1 MFYQKNIFSFVLAAV
16 FLVLAVE
23 ASASLEDFARVPTF
37 GTAQGE
43 AEAGGG
49 QRRCMNMLI
58 SDFKLITDEQL
69 PIGDLTEFVRN
80 DGLSSWFL
88 FLRQAELANSKLSA
102 DHIYKE
108 SELSQKTKHY
118 STQVD
123 LFLDSPD
130 VTIDRKLQVLLYN
143 LAFVT
148 QLVRN
153 GSDEVADLL
162 RTQPAI
168 SDFMVRQIQW
178 LQHPAFIDMIS
189 FAYSQFENMKAMG
202 GAGPV
207 AIPPPGHEPAMP
219 DGSLVIP
226 HFGTLKFTS
235 MRASTNEPIEVTV
248 EPDFVSL
255 GALEILFEN
264 LLSPRQ
270 GAKIVAETAVL
281 IYTIYSRSP
290 LPAQNSQLKQKF
302 IFRDTMENR
311 SQLLAN
317 ESRLPLRRLIEET
330 LRPSLLDFRTHPLIT
345 LFFLQLDL
353 RLFETV
359 QKSGRQLTLKNG
371 NVFKMVSP
379 VFTRA
384 LDFFFGDLL
393 ADGAP
398 AAPMAVQDVAQGRL
412 ARRAEDDPQ
421 IALYMGDASG
431 YTYDQMRDKEFLRRY
446 FMRLERILDSKGL
459 KSAIEKSANSD
470 WRFFHSEP
478 ALFAIHALPSGNSQ
492 PPSSKNPLIYNLP
505 SSVAR
510 TMIFSLLDWFLQSDN
525 RLASVFLREILSFKI
540 GPTFVIDDQDGK
552 PSTPDAGGS
561 FANQAQFL
569 RKTLGIP
576 DDLPTSASLHTASA
590 LQTQIFEPE
599 RNADQRDLHQVVK
612 KPDLTSSHAVGKP
625 GGLTGVFN
633 RGLDS
638 FYSWKLGF
646 QDSPVIRTTQPQIDT
661 QIKPV
666 ARGPRPYFNGPN
678 SIRLVPEFDRARAV
692 QLLND
697 ISNTSPPAM
706 APTQDK
712 NFHLV
717 FAKTLLVQH
726 LLAEIKKID
735 SDVKGIYRWATNK
748 DNGLV
753 HWMDYVSQS
762 WSQKAQVVDREDL
775 RFVIE
780 RLSYDL
786 GLYLEVQ
793 NSCERHP
800 NFPHVLPPSLGDQLN
815 RSIERSQE
823 IRGLLFAIF
832 YRLIAGISDDPKERN
847 IFHDIR
853 TRMIQIGLTF
863 PDEE

>member
-1 MFYQKNIFSFVLAAV
+1 VLFYQKNIFSFVLAAV

-359 QKSGRQLTLKNG
+359 QKS
-371 NVFKMVSP
+371 
-379 VFTRA
+379 
-384 LDFFFGDLL
+384 
-393 ADGAP
+393 
-398 AAPMAVQDVAQGRL
+398 
-412 ARRAEDDPQ
+412 
-421 IALYMGDASG
+421 
-431 YTYDQMRDKEFLRRY
+431 
-446 FMRLERILDSKGL
+446 
-459 KSAIEKSANSD
+459 
-470 WRFFHSEP
+470 
-478 ALFAIHALPSGNSQ
+478 
-492 PPSSKNPLIYNLP
+492 
-505 SSVAR
+505 
-510 TMIFSLLDWFLQSDN
+510 
-525 RLASVFLREILSFKI
+525 
-540 GPTFVIDDQDGK
+540 
-552 PSTPDAGGS
+552 
-561 FANQAQFL
+561 
-569 RKTLGIP
+569 
-576 DDLPTSASLHTASA
+576 
-590 LQTQIFEPE
+590 
-599 RNADQRDLHQVVK
+599 
-612 KPDLTSSHAVGKP
+612 
-625 GGLTGVFN
+625 
-633 RGLDS
+633 
-638 FYSWKLGF
+638 
-646 QDSPVIRTTQPQIDT
+646 
-661 QIKPV
+661 
-666 ARGPRPYFNGPN
+666 
-678 SIRLVPEFDRARAV
+678 
-692 QLLND
+692 
-697 ISNTSPPAM
+697 
-706 APTQDK
+706 
-712 NFHLV
+712 
-717 FAKTLLVQH
+717 
-726 LLAEIKKID
+726 
-735 SDVKGIYRWATNK
+735 
-748 DNGLV
+748 
-753 HWMDYVSQS
+753 
-762 WSQKAQVVDREDL
+762 
-775 RFVIE
+775 
-780 RLSYDL
+780 
-786 GLYLEVQ
+786 
-793 NSCERHP
+793 
-800 NFPHVLPPSLGDQLN
+800 
-815 RSIERSQE
+815 
-823 IRGLLFAIF
+823 
-832 YRLIAGISDDPKERN
+832 
-847 IFHDIR
+847 
-853 TRMIQIGLTF
+853 
-863 PDEE
+863 